1 MKYKI
6 GDAVRIKNDIQPG
19 ETYGRC
25 GVLENM
31 LKFRG
36 TMDTIDH
43 MDRDGDYY
51 LTDKD
56 NYFVWHEDMLE
67 PVETK
72 DDLEESIRE
81 DDVEYKVGDVVR
93 IKNNLQVGEKYGLCK
108 VTKNMLDYRGTLQ
121 TIKYI
126 DPDGD
131 LCLGDNTPC
140 VWDKGMVELVKA
152 KDELE
157 EPIHVNETK
166 EVDDMEYK
174 VGDVVRIKESIQENE
189 EYGTCDVI
197 DEMLKYRG
205 TIHAIEYID
214 EDGDFYLTDVKN
226 SYGDSYVWHKNMVDF
241 IGISQPIT
249 PKTSRQTIYDYLLNN
264 LAEMYEDTNNN
275 QDDAIINIYDK
286 FGDISFLVH
295 ILEQYNKISRLR
307 DPNDPRELDDN
318 KINDAILDLANY
330 CLLWLTEREY
340 RNQ

>member
-1 MKYKI
+1 M
-6 GDAVRIKNDIQPG
+6 
-19 ETYGRC
+19 
-25 GVLENM
+25 
-31 LKFRG
+31 
-36 TMDTIDH
+36 
-43 MDRDGDYY
+43 
-51 LTDKD
+51 
-56 NYFVWHEDMLE
+56 
-67 PVETK
+67 
-72 DDLEESIRE
+72 S
-81 DDVEYKVGDVVR
+81 YKVGDVVR
-93 IKNNLQVGEKYGLCK
+93 IKYNLQEGEKYGLCK

-131 LCLGDNTPC
+131 LCLDDNTPC
-140 VWDKGMVELVKA
+140 VWDEDMVELVKV
-152 KDELE
+152 KDDLE
-157 EPIHVNETK
+157 EPIRIDETK

-174 VGDVVRIKESIQENE
+174 VGDVVKIKESIQEGKK
-189 EYGTCDVI
+189 YGTCDVI
-197 DEMLKYRG
+197 DDMLKYKG
-205 TIHAIEYID
+205 TVHAIEYID
-214 EDGDFYLTDVKN
+214 DDGDFYLTDVKN
-226 SYGDSYVWHKNMVDF
+226 PYDDSYVWNKGMVEF

-249 PKTSRQTIYDYLLNN
+249 PKISRQTIYDYLLNN

-318 KINDAILDLANY
+318 KINDAILDLSNY